1 MKAIVQDAYGDAG
14 VLRLDD
20 IDKPSIG
27 PKDVLIAVRAAGVDR
42 GAWHAMTGMPL
53 IARLGFGLRSP
64 RNRVLGMD
72 VAGVVEAAGAEV
84 TEFQPG
90 DEVFG
95 SGTSTWAEYARAK
108 AAKLIH
114 KPAHLTFEQAAAL
127 PTSGATARRM
137 LGDKTDPNQKAL
149 VIGAGGGVGT
159 FAVLLAKA
167 RGDHVTGV
175 CSTGKVALVRGL
187 GADHVIDYTRES
199 LTGRYDLVVDIAGN
213 RPLKQL
219 RALLTPRGTLVIAGG
234 ENGGRWLG
242 GMERNLAG
250 LVTSPF
256 SGHRFRAP
264 ISLAGRADLEALVAV
279 TPAIDRVFPLADAPA
294 AMRRLADGSACGK
307 VILAV

>member
-149 VIGAGGGVGT
+149 IIGAGGGA